1 MTHRN
6 TAGKMAVRLNIIRAD
21 QEPEQ
26 MLEHNGA
33 PWPNNYFT
41 LVWTDTDQVCLYV
54 HDEVT
59 KGGVLLACSNQASP
73 DFCITGITLS
83 EDNVLTIQQE
93 GDCPDQS
100 IDLSRFIQSLAEY
113 TVVEGPPGFFTFRK
127 DGVAIESWWQ
137 GGFSVVNEDGSI
149 TITNPAGSTVTVPAP
164 LDPQSISLTYN
175 SDFSVCLTVG
185 GMNLGCWQQGDI
197 ISEDTVLGVH
207 IATKP
212 DGSQITWLGTDH
224 ITVASIDAA
233 ARTLTIK
240 NPDGGLI
247 TIPYGDEMP
256 DVPVISISQETGI
269 TTITLDG
276 AEYIIRQTRVSRG
289 TGTRENIQTLTANHQ
304 TTWPNTIWRETWMER
319 NGTIV
324 TIHSWNPVTNVWD
337 AVAIEAPE
345 NLVILNNPV
354 IYIDADNGQ
363 ANPPINT
370 QADLTLANAF
380 NSFGAVRTFMNRT
393 LLVGNVTLDCRGD
406 FSLPGRAGMG
416 EISSPSFKNAAQI
429 NIRGNPT
436 DPTVFKVPCGGTGG
450 RATAMSSVGGG
461 TIALRDVTLVSLN
474 EALAAV
480 DGAGYFFNVSGASEI
495 RINGTIRFEGFY
507 DTARVGASGS
517 SVFRMA
523 GGGSTYVSYD
533 TVFQFDFDAGTRLA
547 DLFSIGTG
555 GTLTIHS
562 NVEAQIARDIVLTGY
577 MFFAQAGSNVL
588 MAGSPGREIPWH
600 YSGLGKFITNYS
612 IDIRDLGVVN
622 LSPVMYGARPVSQLH
637 DFGAVIAPG
646 GAQSV
651 TRIAAV
657 GVLNNIAGP

>member
-113 TVVEGPPGFFTFRK
+113 TVVEGPPGFVTFRT

-149 TITNPAGSTVTVPAP
+149 TITNPDGSTVTVPAP

-324 TIHSWNPVTNVWD
+324 TIHSWNPVTNV
-337 AVAIEAPE
+337 
-345 NLVILNNPV
+345 
-354 IYIDADNGQ
+354 
-363 ANPPINT
+363 
-370 QADLTLANAF
+370 
-380 NSFGAVRTFMNRT
+380 
-393 LLVGNVTLDCRGD
+393 
-406 FSLPGRAGMG
+406 
-416 EISSPSFKNAAQI
+416 
-429 NIRGNPT
+429 
-436 DPTVFKVPCGGTGG
+436 
-450 RATAMSSVGGG
+450 
-461 TIALRDVTLVSLN
+461 
-474 EALAAV
+474 
-480 DGAGYFFNVSGASEI
+480 
-495 RINGTIRFEGFY
+495 
-507 DTARVGASGS
+507 
-517 SVFRMA
+517 
-523 GGGSTYVSYD
+523 
-533 TVFQFDFDAGTRLA
+533 
-547 DLFSIGTG
+547 
-555 GTLTIHS
+555 
-562 NVEAQIARDIVLTGY
+562 
-577 MFFAQAGSNVL
+577 
-588 MAGSPGREIPWH
+588 
-600 YSGLGKFITNYS
+600 
-612 IDIRDLGVVN
+612 
-622 LSPVMYGARPVSQLH
+622 
-637 DFGAVIAPG
+637 
-646 GAQSV
+646 
-651 TRIAAV
+651 
-657 GVLNNIAGP
+657 